1 MRIGILTLHDSVN
14 YGAVLQAY
22 ALRSYL
28 TECGHEAVVID
39 RRRNPDLTLRA
50 PPVRTC
56 PFRLL
61 GLFPCEAYDGMREA
75 GVRVAR
81 TEEFLS
87 GKVGMTPFR
96 FCDWRDAP
104 ADLGVDLLIVGSD
117 QVWNANN
124 LDPADYLL
132 RNVPGNV
139 PGVAYAASIGMSA
152 FPSDR
157 VAEFRAGFARFR
169 AIGVREGEAAEMVRA
184 LGFAAEHVVDPVL
197 LAGRAPWDNLQ
208 AEARS
213 EKGRVLAYFLAEN
226 LDSSATSL
234 ARFAKSRSARVDLFV
249 DWFTR
254 KTPHGVSRWLKNR
267 RHATRLSRMGIDL
280 HLDAGPVEFVRSI
293 AASEVVVSNSYH
305 ALMFALLFGKEI
317 RIVLPTHPVRRKMN
331 ARLRE
336 FEDLVTGAPLVL
348 PDLAAALSSL
358 ESGERLSVRT
368 DELSARITA
377 SRDWLSQVLND
388 IIRGNGRISG
398 QD

>member
-22 ALRSYL
+22 ALRTYL
-28 TECGHEAVVID
+28 TALGHEAVVID

-50 PPVRTC
+50 PPVRIR

-87 GKVGMTPFR
+87 CKVGMTPFR

-104 ADLGVDLLIVGSD
+104 ADLGVDLVIVGSD
-117 QVWNANN
+117 QVWNSNN

-169 AIGVREGEAAEMVRA
+169 AIGVRESEAAEMVRA
-184 LGFAAEHVVDPVL
+184 LGFVAEHVVDPVL
-197 LAGRAPWDNLQ
+197 LAGMAPWENQLADVRP
-208 AEARS
+208 ET
-213 EKGRVLAYFLAEN
+213 GRVVAYFLAEN
-226 LDSSATSL
+226 LDSAATAL

-254 KTPHGVSRWLKNR
+254 KTPHGVSRWLKNLC
-267 RHATRLSRMGIDL
+267 HATRLCRAGIDL
-280 HLDAGPVEFVRSI
+280 RLDAGPVEFVRSI
-293 AASEVVVSNSYH
+293 AAADMVISNSYH

-336 FEDLVTGAPLVL
+336 FENLVSGAPLVM
-348 PDLAAALSSL
+348 PDLGSALSSL
-358 ESGERLSVRT
+358 ASGERVSIRRDALV
-368 DELSARITA
+368 ARINA
-377 SRDWLSQVLND
+377 SRDWLVRTLD
-388 IIRGNGRISG
+388 I
-398 QD
+398 